1 MDKKVIDILSREKIE
16 KEKIPQTG
24 GWASQSLE
32 KAPIFRFKLTNSKVF
47 LLLIP
52 LFIMF
57 IGGVVLTNLAQVEI
71 EIWPKTEALTFRTNL
86 TIDKTV
92 KEVSF
97 LNKAIPGKIFE
108 TEKTVSGEFASS
120 GKSLNS
126 KKAEGTVRVY
136 NNYSHPQTL
145 VANTRF
151 QPPLEK
157 FQPSLERG
165 ENPWFRSLERIT
177 IAAKSSQDVKVIA
190 DAAGEKYNIASA
202 TFSIPGLA
210 GTPQYTFVYGKSSE
224 SMKGGVLKEI
234 AKVVQE
240 DLDKAKAELSKKAEE
255 ESKTALKSK
264 IPADFDFLGEASK
277 TEVLESFSL
286 AKPGAEL
293 EKFNYQVKAKSQA
306 LVFKTEDLKK
316 FANEFILSE
325 IASGKKLNQESLK
338 INYIAASVD
347 FKAGKMN
354 LPLDLGIKA
363 FSPPDEVSLKKALER
378 KSLSEAKVFLEN
390 QPEITKVE
398 IKPFPFWL
406 KKIPDE
412 GGKINIKLSLDPA
425 PL

>member
-16 KEKIPQTG
+16 KEKSPPAG
-24 GWASQSLE
+24 GWAPQSLE
-32 KAPIFRFKLTNSKVF
+32 KAPTVRFKLTNSKAF

-52 LFIMF
+52 LFLMI
-57 IGGVVLTNLAQVEI
+57 ITGVVLTNLAQVEI
-71 EIWPKTEALTFRTNL
+71 EIWPKTEALTF
-86 TIDKTV
+86 KTKV
-92 KEVSF
+92 TVDNRVTEVSF

-108 TEKTVSGEFASS
+108 TEKSVSGEFTSS

-136 NNYSHPQTL
+136 NNYSQPQTL

-157 FQPSLERG
+157 FQPSLEKG

-177 IAAKSSQDVKVIA
+177 IDAKGYQDVKVIA
-190 DAAGEKYNIASA
+190 DAAGEKYNITSA

-210 GTPQYTFVYGKSSE
+210 GTSQYTFVYGKSTE
-224 SMKGGVLKEI
+224 SMRGGVSKEI

-240 DLDKAKAELSKKAEE
+240 DLDNARAELSKKAEE
-255 ESKTALKSK
+255 ESKAALKSK
-264 IPADFDFLGEASK
+264 IPADFDFLGEASR

-325 IASGKKLNQESLK
+325 VATGKKLNQESLK
-338 INYIAASVD
+338 INYTTAASAD
-347 FKAGKMN
+347 FEAGKMN
-354 LPLDLGIKA
+354 LSLDLEVKVY
-363 FSPPDEVSLKKALER
+363 SLTPDEVSLKRALER
-378 KSLSEAKVFLEN
+378 KPLSEAKVFLEN

-398 IKPFPFWL
+398 LRSFPFWI

-412 GGKINIKLSLDPA
+412 EGKIKIKLTLD
-425 PL
+425 